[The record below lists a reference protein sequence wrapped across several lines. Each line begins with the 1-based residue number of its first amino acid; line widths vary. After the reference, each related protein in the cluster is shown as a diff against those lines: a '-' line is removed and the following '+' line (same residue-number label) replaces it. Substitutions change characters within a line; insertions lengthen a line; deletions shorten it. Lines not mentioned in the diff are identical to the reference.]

1 MFDFINL
8 AKVITIKEHI
18 IKTTIDLRKSNK
30 IKLPDAIIA
39 ATAIAYDLTL
49 LTRNV
54 NDFKNLKGLRIYDP
68 MMK

>member
-8 AKVITIKEHI
+8 AKVITINEHI

-39 ATAIAYDLTL
+39 AAAIAYDLTL

-54 NDFKNLKGLRIYDP
+54 MISKT
-68 MMK
+68 